1 MGSTVRQGDGAPSAF
16 STEMPDFSILT
27 SLPRMLALGPLP
39 GDQESI
45 PMPTGFLATRPRS
58 SSPPVPTPL
67 LYLLSRLSVFFF
79 FFKIFWMWDIFK
91 VFTEFVILLFWFF
104 GCEVCGI
111 LVPLTSD
118 RTHTPCTGR

>member
-79 FFKIFWMWDIFK
+79 FF
-91 VFTEFVILLFWFF
+91 LRFF
-104 GCEVCGI
+104 GCGTFLKSLLNLLYYFSGFLAARCVG
-111 LVPLTSD
+111 S
-118 RTHTPCTGR
+118 

>member
-1 MGSTVRQGDGAPSAF
+1 
-16 STEMPDFSILT
+16 
-27 SLPRMLALGPLP
+27 
-39 GDQESI
+39 
-45 PMPTGFLATRPRS
+45 MPTGFLATRPRS

-79 FFKIFWMWDIFK
+79 FFFKIFWMWDIFK
-91 VFTEFVILLFWFF
+91 VFTEFVILFFWFF